1 MSLPQRSRLDVRMSR
16 GSPPP
21 AGTIRVTLS
30 TGAHLVRHHWRR
42 GTSAMSH
49 NAILAVISL
58 LAEKWPS
65 CFSIIE
71 SGRRPLKLGIR
82 DDVLAALDG
91 AISAGKVS
99 AALRWYVSSPEYQ
112 RRLLHGACRVDLNGR
127 PAGTVSHED
136 EAHAR
141 AQLAAIE
148 VKRVECASASSNSAP
163 ALNLAGRMK
172 QTSQAEQL
180 NVPPAARLPPKSR
193 RPTPAK
199 PLTLKD
205 VRRKR
210 PAEDAEQRPTKK
222 PRGQIRAWRA
232 P

>member
-1 MSLPQRSRLDVRMSR
+1 
-16 GSPPP
+16 
-21 AGTIRVTLS
+21 
-30 TGAHLVRHHWRR
+30 
-42 GTSAMSH
+42 MSH

-71 SGRRPLKLGIR
+71 SGRRPLKRGIR
-82 DDVLAALDG
+82 EDVLAALGG
-91 AISAGKVS
+91 AVSAGKVS

-112 RRLLHGACRVDLNGR
+112 RRLVHGAWRVDLNGK
-127 PAGTVSHED
+127 PVGIVSQED

-141 AQLAAIE
+141 AHLAAIE
-148 VKRVECASASSNSAP
+148 AKRAECVSASTP
-163 ALNLAGRMK
+163 ALNLAERMK
-172 QTSQAEQL
+172 QTSQAEQP
-180 NVPPAARLPPKSR
+180 NVPPAARLPPKSTT
-193 RPTPAK
+193 PPAPAK

>member
-1 MSLPQRSRLDVRMSR
+1 VRMSR
-16 GSPPP
+16 ESPPP

-42 GTSAMSH
+42 GTIAMSRH
-49 NAILAVISL
+49 PILAVISL

-112 RRLLHGACRVDLNGR
+112 HRLLLGVGLSKP
-127 PAGTVSHED
+127 PAGPPSK
-136 EAHAR
+136 AR
-141 AQLAAIE
+141 RPPPWNCSVFRARWKARRRTSQNRNAGNPDSIAITWRRAAPDGAR
-148 VKRVECASASSNSAP
+148 KK
-163 ALNLAGRMK
+163 AGRSSGR
-172 QTSQAEQL
+172 Q
-180 NVPPAARLPPKSR
+180 
-193 RPTPAK
+193 
-199 PLTLKD
+199 
-205 VRRKR
+205 
-210 PAEDAEQRPTKK
+210 KK
-222 PRGQIRAWRA
+222 AG
-232 P
+232 